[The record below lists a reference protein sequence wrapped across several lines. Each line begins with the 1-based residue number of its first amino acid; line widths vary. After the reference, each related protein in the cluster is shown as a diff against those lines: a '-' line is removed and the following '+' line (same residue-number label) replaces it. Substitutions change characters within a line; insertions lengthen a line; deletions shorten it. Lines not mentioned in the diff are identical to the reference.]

1 MSSGTLY
8 RKGALQSLHGTV
20 KRTWI
25 CFYCGVIMLGYLR
38 VVILYSGWNLLKQRC
53 LNIFHALRI
62 VCILYIGMVNGRNK
76 CSKWQKNV

>member
-1 MSSGTLY
+1 MSSAFTTAY

-53 LNIFHALRI
+53 FILSRI
-62 VCILYIGMVNGRNK
+62 VCILFIGMVNGRNK